1 MTAASTR
8 TSLPEEL
15 PRPEALRF
23 DEVPS
28 SDRGLWRY
36 SPTRHIYHA
45 LKLLADGADAERA
58 VKHLVDST
66 DFWNL
71 RTTRLA
77 VVLAY
82 LEEMTAQLPHWA
94 VYKDALAQLAIGVE
108 HHRG

>member
-1 MTAASTR
+1 M
-8 TSLPEEL
+8 
-15 PRPEALRF
+15 
-23 DEVPS
+23 PS
-28 SDRGLWRY
+28 PDRGLWHF

-45 LKLLADGADAERA
+45 LKLLADSADAERA
-58 VKHLVDST
+58 VKHLLDST

-82 LEEMTAQLPHWA
+82 LQEMKAQLPHWA
-94 VYKDALAQLAIGVE
+94 VYKDALAQLAIGAR